1 MANATETAIDIPE
14 VNGWSIFVFI
24 QYFLLFLYYYLFRF
38 GWSTVNRWNKKTPK
52 CQKFEK

>member
-24 QYFLLFLYYYLFRF
+24 QHFYYFFIIIYLDLADL
-38 GWSTVNRWNKKTPK
+38 
-52 CQKFEK
+52 Q

>member
-24 QYFLLFLYYYLFRF
+24 QHFLLFLYYYLFRF
-38 GWSTVNRWNKKTPK
+38 G
-52 CQKFEK
+52 